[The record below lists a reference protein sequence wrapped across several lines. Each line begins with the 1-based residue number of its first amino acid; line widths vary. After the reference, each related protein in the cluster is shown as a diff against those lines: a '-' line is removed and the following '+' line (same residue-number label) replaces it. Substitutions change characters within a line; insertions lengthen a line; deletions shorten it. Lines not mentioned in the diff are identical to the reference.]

1 MAVFDYPY
9 ETCDDPS
16 YVPPN
21 FGGDSELGTGN
32 EDSSAAIPDLAKLLK
47 SQARLAQILQE
58 KAVNNLDV
66 KELKDIATASSTLV
80 NGVHRT
86 GELHRT
92 IESYRLFHSVVLEFL
107 RQRSDTLG
115 EDLLAEL
122 RTVAEQMG
130 ARARVQ
136 SLLG

>member
-9 ETCDDPS
+9 ETDDDPS
-16 YVPPN
+16 YVPPT
-21 FGGDSELGTGN
+21 FGGSSGQELGSDG
-32 EDSSAAIPDLAKLLK
+32 EIPDLAQLLK

-66 KELKDIATASSTLV
+66 KELKDIATASSSLV

-86 GELHRT
+86 GELHRA
-92 IESYRLFHSVVLEFL
+92 IETYRLFHAVVLEFL
-107 RQRSDTLG
+107 RQRSDALG

-122 RTVAEQMG
+122 KTVAGQMG